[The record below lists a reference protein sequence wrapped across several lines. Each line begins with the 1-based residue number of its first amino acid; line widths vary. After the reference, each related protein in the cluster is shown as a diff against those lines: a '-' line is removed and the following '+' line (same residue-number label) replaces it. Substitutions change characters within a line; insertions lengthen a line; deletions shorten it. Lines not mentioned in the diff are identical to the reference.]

1 MGQVSGGA
9 DHAQRLAFYS
19 LQGSVGW
26 MEGRRKCLRINGG
39 RKHVSNDDRF
49 SLLLELRAGF
59 TFVIVFP

>member
-19 LQGSVGW
+19 LQGSVGRK
-26 MEGRRKCLRINGG
+26 EGRRKCLRINGG
-39 RKHVSNDDRF
+39 RKRVSIDDHF
-49 SLLLELRAGF
+49 SHFIEFRAGF